1 MTDKNLIKLETVQDK
16 IIDIRGEKVILDSDV
31 AALYGVETR
40 DINKAVKNNPDKF
53 PEGYIFEL
61 TGKEKNEVVENF
73 HHLEKVK
80 FSPHLPTAFTEKGL
94 YMLATIIKSSKAVQ
108 TTLDIIETYAK
119 MRDLSRSMSKLPTA
133 DKAEQKSIMEKAA
146 DVLGDILDGALET
159 TGSETTLE
167 LNLAVIKVK
176 HTVKKKK
183 K

>member
-1 MTDKNLIKLETVQDK
+1 MTDKNLIKLETAQDK

-31 AALYGVETR
+31 AALYGVETKR
-40 DINKAVKNNPDKF
+40 INEAVKNNSDKF
-53 PEGYIFEL
+53 PEGYVLEL
-61 TGKEKNEVVENF
+61 DKNEWNGLKSKF
-73 HHLEKVK
+73 STSIKGGKVK
-80 FSPHLPTAFTEKGL
+80 LPTAFTEKGL
-94 YMLATIIKSSKAVQ
+94 YMLATIIKSPKAVQ